1 MTKNYQKVFTKV
13 ACPKS
18 FLLLPKCSWGHVR
31 VNFTS
36 QKKAFQN
43 HPRKSP
49 ISQKIASGHFSFSVF
64 ENGLFENYLLVK
76 QRLQCKDCFL
86 FIA

>member
-1 MTKNYQKVFTKV
+1 MTKKYQKVFTKV

-18 FLLLPKCSWGHVR
+18 FLLSQGQFYVTKSIPKS
-31 VNFTS
+31 
-36 QKKAFQN
+36 
-43 HPRKSP
+43 PRKSP